1 MVNLPK
7 RGECKQV
14 VKWRFRKILRNR
26 QKVNKIACV
35 IFDRTDPVCKQK
47 KTFLC
52 KLLIVLEIDKY
63 IKKSEENVL
72 IVSRIERIL
81 SKGN

>member
-1 MVNLPK
+1 MTIKATVPNLAQLEN
-7 RGECKQV
+7 G
-14 VKWRFRKILRNR
+14 
-26 QKVNKIACV
+26 NKIAFV

-52 KLLIVLEIDKY
+52 KLLIVLEIEKY
-63 IKKSEENVL
+63 IKKSKKNVL